1 MTKSTEQKEK
11 NIKNEE
17 VKNNEAV
24 ESAKVVDIEDAKKE
38 AKEEAKEE
46 VKEETPLEKATRE
59 RDEYLNSLQRLQAE
73 FTNYR
78 KRMVKD
84 KEDFRKYALESFAQE
99 VLLILDNFER
109 ALASADANHDIESLK
124 QGITLIEKQFVEWL
138 TTKNI
143 KAIESVGKE
152 FDPNFHQAMTHQDSD
167 EHPENT
173 VLSEMQKGYTIND
186 KILRPALVVVSKPA
200 PKKDAQEESKKE
212 D

>member
-1 MTKSTEQKEK
+1 MKKTEENQETKVNTEETVKSEEAKESEK
-11 NIKNEE
+11 I
-17 VKNNEAV
+17 
-24 ESAKVVDIEDAKKE
+24 VDIEDAKKE
-38 AKEEAKEE
+38 EQE
-46 VKEETPLEKATRE
+46 VKKDETPLEQATRE

-138 TTKNI
+138 NTKNI
-143 KAIESVGKE
+143 KAIDSVGKE

-167 EHPENT
+167 QHPENT
-173 VLSEMQKGYTIND
+173 VLSEMQKGYMIND

-200 PKKDAQEESKKE
+200 AKEDAEESKKE